1 MSKDTVQMTVEK
13 YREFVAI
20 QYLNASTFLYDGLKS
35 QQGKNEFHFVVSMR
49 SFIEYTRRGIWFLVW
64 ASDEKV
70 RAVKTFTFN
79 RPGSPPLVDM
89 DKLINQA
96 LGLGKMSH
104 LNGPTRPINN
114 EPFIDCLHALTHVSC
129 VICSNRVH
137 RWSRRRWC
145 RCTRA
150 DLARG
155 EGEPRECCHCRSSRR

>member
-129 VICSNRVH
+129 VIC
-137 RWSRRRWC
+137 